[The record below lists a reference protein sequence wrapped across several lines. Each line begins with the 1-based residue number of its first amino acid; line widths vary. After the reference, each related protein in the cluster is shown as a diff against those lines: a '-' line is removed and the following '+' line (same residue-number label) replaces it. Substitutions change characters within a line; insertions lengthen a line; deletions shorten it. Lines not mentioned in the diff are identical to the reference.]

1 MTDFHERQEARRL
14 RYLARAKKA
23 RADAQARFHS
33 RAAQELEQAAGSPI
47 LIGHHSEGRHRRLFE
62 RRRREM
68 RAGFALQKKAEHYER
83 RAKSIGKGRI
93 ATEDPDAVALLTA
106 KLKAAESRHAR
117 MKEAN
122 ALIRDKKLTPLDKRA
137 QLPALLD
144 CDDARAVELLQGD
157 RMGNKGFPPYAL
169 QNSSANISRMRRRL
183 TDLEHRAHLP
193 ERSERYIDA
202 LDLTIVE
209 NVETNRL
216 QLRFAGKPPADQRS
230 YLKQRGFR
238 WAPSAGVWQ
247 AILTANARM
256 KLSWFLE
263 KFTQ

>member
-106 KLKAAESRHAR
+106 KLKAAESQHPDSGQETHSSGQAR
-117 MKEAN
+117 PAS
-122 ALIRDKKLTPLDKRA
+122 RA
-137 QLPALLD
+137 PRL
-144 CDDARAVELLQGD
+144 
-157 RMGNKGFPPYAL
+157 
-169 QNSSANISRMRRRL
+169 RRRARRR
-183 TDLEHRAHLP
+183 TPARGPD
-193 ERSERYIDA
+193 
-202 LDLTIVE
+202 
-209 NVETNRL
+209 
-216 QLRFAGKPPADQRS
+216 GK
-230 YLKQRGFR
+230 
-238 WAPSAGVWQ
+238 
-247 AILTANARM
+247 
-256 KLSWFLE
+256 
-263 KFTQ
+263 